1 VRSVRG
7 APLILFRPLALSV
20 LGLAGLA
27 VAWPGPDDGALA
39 QTARDESVQLRP
51 RPDYDPDGI
60 YFNDLVDG
68 LARAIGVVPKD
79 QPRSDAT
86 STVVIFPSLTLG
98 SYYDDNV
105 LRTASNPR
113 GDFVQTARAALD
125 MSSDR
130 DTNGFELGG
139 YGEVGYFSRLV
150 SENYHQFGGYAGAFL
165 VPSDESRI
173 GFRLSDERLREP
185 REDTGGAVDQLRPTV
200 YHLLTAS
207 VTGEYK
213 DADWLLAPSG
223 VLKTYTYQP
232 NAPVVIGSEYDR
244 DEYTGTFRV
253 GHTVSEGSAVFIEPQ
268 INTRTYHETVSQ
280 VDGFR
285 HDSSGYQVI
294 AGAHFDFSSVTYA
307 ELGGGWLQQH
317 YVDPAFKTLSGPA
330 LLATATWN
338 PRDWI
343 TVSLDGGR
351 QVNEAV
357 IPGVSGVE
365 TTYATGTLDYELDY
379 NWLANLNLG
388 YTGADYRGSSTA
400 SGPQR
405 SDTILRYGLGTRYFV
420 ARGFSL
426 GLNWVHYDRT
436 SNVATA
442 DLIYNQYMASLV
454 LQW

>member
-1 VRSVRG
+1 M
-7 APLILFRPLALSV
+7 ILSRRLALNF
-20 LGLAGLA
+20 LGLAGLGVFWLA
-27 VAWPGPDDGALA
+27 PTGGASA

-60 YFNDLVDG
+60 YFGDLVDG
-68 LARAIGVVPKD
+68 LGRVIGVVPRTR
-79 QPRSDAT
+79 PRSDAT
-86 STVVIFPSLTLG
+86 STVVIFPTLTLG

-130 DTNGFELGG
+130 DTHGFELGG

-150 SENYHQFGGYAGAFL
+150 SENYHQFGGYAGGFL
-165 VPSDESRI
+165 VPSDESRL
-173 GFRLSDERLREP
+173 GVRLSDERLREP
-185 REDTGGAVDQLRPTV
+185 REDTGGAVGQLRPTV

-207 VTGEYK
+207 VNGEYK

-244 DEYTGTFRV
+244 DEYTGTFRI
-253 GHTVSEGSAVFIEPQ
+253 GRTVSEGSAVFIEPQ
-268 INTRTYHETVSQ
+268 VNTRSYHETVSP
-280 VDGFR
+280 VDGLR
-285 HDSSGYQVI
+285 HDSSGGQI
-294 AGAHFDFSSVTYA
+294 IGGAHFDFSSVTYA
-307 ELGGGWLQQH
+307 ELGAGWLQQH
-317 YVDPAFKTLSGPA
+317 YEDPAFKTLSGPA
-330 LLATATWN
+330 LLASATWN

-343 TVSLDGGR
+343 TVSLDAGR
-351 QVNEAV
+351 QITEAV

-365 TTYATGTLDYELDY
+365 TTYVTGALDYEIDY
-379 NWLANLNLG
+379 NWLANFNLG
-388 YTGADYRGSSTA
+388 YITADYRGSSAA

-405 SDTILRYGLGTRYFV
+405 SDTILRYSLGTRYFV
-420 ARGFSL
+420 ARGASL
-426 GLNWVHYDRT
+426 ALSWVSYDRS
-436 SNVATA
+436 SNVASA
-442 DLIYNQYMASLV
+442 DLRYNQYIASLV

>member
-1 VRSVRG
+1 M
-7 APLILFRPLALSV
+7 ILFRPLALRIFSV
-20 LGLAGLA
+20 ASIGFL
-27 VAWPGPDDGALA
+27 WPGSADRALA
-39 QTARDESVQLRP
+39 QTARDESVQSRP

-60 YFNDLVDG
+60 YFSDLVDG
-68 LARAIGVVPKD
+68 LGRVVGVVPKD
-79 QPRSDAT
+79 RPRSDAP
-86 STVVIFPSLTLG
+86 STVVIYPTLTFG

-105 LRTASNPR
+105 LRTASNRR

-130 DTNGFELGG
+130 DTHGFEVGG

-165 VPSDESRI
+165 VPSDESRLRV
-173 GFRLSDERLREP
+173 RLSDERLREP
-185 REDTGGAVDQLRPTV
+185 REDTGGATGQLRPTV
-200 YHLLTAS
+200 YHLLTA
-207 VTGEYK
+207 TMAGEYK
-213 DADWLLAPSG
+213 NADWLLAPSG

-253 GHTVSEGSAVFIEPQ
+253 GHTMSEGSAVFIEPQ
-268 INTRTYHETVSQ
+268 INTRSYHEAVSP

-285 HDSSGYQVI
+285 HDSSGYQII

-307 ELGGGWLQQH
+307 EIGGGWLQQH
-317 YVDPAFKTLSGPA
+317 YEDPAFKTLSGPA

-343 TVSLDGGR
+343 TLSLDAGR
-351 QVNEAV
+351 QINEAV

-365 TTYATGTLDYELDY
+365 TTYATATLDYELDY

-388 YTGADYRGSSTA
+388 YITADYRGVPVGG
-400 SGPQR
+400 GPER
-405 SDTILRYGLGTRYFV
+405 SDTILRYGVGTRYFV
-420 ARGFSL
+420 ARGASVA
-426 GLNWVHYDRT
+426 LNWVSYDRS
-436 SNVATA
+436 SNVASA
-442 DLIYNQYMASLV
+442 DLKYNQYIVSLV

>member
-1 VRSVRG
+1 V
-7 APLILFRPLALSV
+7 IHIRPLALA
-20 LGLAGLA
+20 LIGLTGLAA
-27 VAWPGPDDGALA
+27 AWPGRDGAAFA
-39 QTARDESVQLRP
+39 QTARDESVLSRP

-68 LARAIGVVPKD
+68 LGRMIGVVPKD
-79 QPRSDAT
+79 RPRGDAA
-86 STVVIFPSLTLG
+86 STVVIFPTLTLG

-130 DTNGFELGG
+130 DTHGFELGG

-165 VPSDESRI
+165 VPSDESRLRV
-173 GFRLSDERLREP
+173 RLSDERLREP
-185 REDTGGAVDQLRPTV
+185 REDTGGAVGQLRPTV

-207 VTGEYK
+207 VNGEYK
-213 DADWLLAPSG
+213 NGDWLLTPSG

-268 INTRTYHETVSQ
+268 VNTRNYHETVSP
-280 VDGFR
+280 VDGLR
-285 HDSSGYQVI
+285 HDSSGYQI
-294 AGAHFDFSSVTYA
+294 IGGARFDFSSVTYA
-307 ELGGGWLQQH
+307 ELGGGWLQQR
-317 YVDPAFKTLSGPA
+317 YEDQAFKTLSGPA

-343 TVSLDGGR
+343 TVSLDAGR
-351 QVNEAV
+351 QITEAV

-365 TTYATGTLDYELDY
+365 VTYVNSALDYEIDY
-379 NWLANLNLG
+379 NWLANINLG
-388 YTGADYRGSSTA
+388 YTSADYRGSPVGG
-400 SGPQR
+400 GPLR
-405 SDTILRYGLGTRYFV
+405 SDTIMRYGIGTRYFV
-420 ARGFSL
+420 ARGASVA
-426 GLNWVHYDRT
+426 LNWVGYDRS

-442 DLIYNQYMASLV
+442 DLRYNQYIASLV

>member
-1 VRSVRG
+1 VIHV
-7 APLILFRPLALSV
+7 RPLALS
-20 LGLAGLA
+20 LIGLAGLA
-27 VAWPGPDDGALA
+27 AVWPGPGGGALA
-39 QTARDESVQLRP
+39 QTARDEAVQFRA

-68 LARAIGVVPKD
+68 LGRAIGVVPKD
-79 QPRSDAT
+79 RPRSDST
-86 STVVIFPSLTLG
+86 SSVVIFPTLTLG

-130 DTNGFELGG
+130 DTHGFELGG

-165 VPSDESRI
+165 VPSDESRV
-173 GFRLSDERLREP
+173 GVKVSDERLREP
-185 REDTGGAVDQLRPTV
+185 REDTGGAVGQLRPTV

-207 VTGEYK
+207 VTGQYK
-213 DADWLLAPSG
+213 DADWLVAPSG

-232 NAPVVIGSEYDR
+232 NAPVLIGSEYDR

-268 INTRTYHETVSQ
+268 INTRNYHEEVSA

-285 HDSSGYQVI
+285 HDSSGFQI
-294 AGAHFDFSSVTYA
+294 IGGAHFDFSSVTYA
-307 ELGGGWLQQH
+307 ELGAGWLEQR
-317 YVDPAFKTLSGPA
+317 YVDSAFRTLSGPA

-343 TVSLDGGR
+343 TVSLDAGR
-351 QVNEAV
+351 QITEAV

-365 TTYATGTLDYELDY
+365 VTYVTSALDYELDY
-379 NWLANLNLG
+379 NWLANFNVG
-388 YTGADYRGSSTA
+388 YTTADYRGSSAA
-400 SGPQR
+400 SGPER
-405 SDTILRYGLGTRYFV
+405 SDTILRLGIGTRYLV
-420 ARGFSL
+420 ARGASV
-426 GLNWVHYDRT
+426 GLNWVGYDRT
-436 SNVATA
+436 SNTATA
-442 DLIYNQYMASLV
+442 DLRYNQYMANLV